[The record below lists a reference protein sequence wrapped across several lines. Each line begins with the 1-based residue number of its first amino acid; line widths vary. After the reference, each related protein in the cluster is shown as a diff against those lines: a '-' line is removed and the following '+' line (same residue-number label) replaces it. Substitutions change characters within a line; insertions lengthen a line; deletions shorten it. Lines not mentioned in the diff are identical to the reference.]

1 MKSQGA
7 GRRNGK
13 PPTSFLSP
21 TFSLQTG
28 FSAGMSG
35 SEGVQAF
42 WESTL
47 KLLRECAPGGDMIQ
61 DDHGDPGPACL
72 RFPASAFQSCSGR
85 FSKLRLLH
93 THSAASAPPPRF
105 RASIATPP

>member
-13 PPTSFLSP
+13 KPPTSFPSP

-61 DDHGDPGPACL
+61 DDHGDPWP
-72 RFPASAFQSCSGR
+72 
-85 FSKLRLLH
+85 RLPQLP
-93 THSAASAPPPRF
+93 S
-105 RASIATPP
+105 